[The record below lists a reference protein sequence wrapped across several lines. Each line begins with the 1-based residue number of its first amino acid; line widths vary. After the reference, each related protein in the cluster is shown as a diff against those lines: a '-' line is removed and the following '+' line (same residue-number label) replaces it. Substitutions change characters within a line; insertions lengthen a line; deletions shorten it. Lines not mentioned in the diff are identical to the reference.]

1 MPTAGKSDRLTPS
14 KQTRK
19 TSSNYGQ
26 GSPSN
31 ESHDSDSLDAVK
43 RELVNGIEIFLK
55 FRQEWDELVLNRS
68 LSLVVKIMELEAEI
82 RSTVENSCFLQKCPE
97 DEVTLKDGYAWK
109 QFCKLNAI
117 HFELKGLLG
126 DMTKLAFKI
135 EELNEYFEALIRK
148 SCTTHGTV
156 RIFDGPIGLTWP
168 LPRMSKV
175 QFINLRELWIP
186 LSLPPPFSTYVG
198 DHLMN
203 LSSQYLHSLQFHHSL
218 YDVIVSQDT
227 PVAEKQATVSY
238 WACQPLMYDKNDL
251 KDLLEV
257 EFSNSFNGPNSLTPR
272 KPTQKKALALND
284 WLM

>member
-109 QFCKLNAI
+109 QFCKLNEI
-117 HFELKGLLG
+117 HFELEGLLG

-168 LPRMSKV
+168 LPRMS
-175 QFINLRELWIP
+175 
-186 LSLPPPFSTYVG
+186 

-203 LSSQYLHSLQFHHSL
+203 LSSQYLHSLHFHHSL

-227 PVAEKQATVSY
+227 PVAEKQAAVSY

-272 KPTQKKALALND
+272 KPTLKKH
-284 WLM
+284 